1 MVAKEMQGAKKGDEN
16 VQSDAVKGFPDG
28 VGDGV
33 RPGGRGG

>member
-1 MVAKEMQGAKKGDEN
+1 MAKEEQGTEKGCEDIR
-16 VQSDAVKGFPDG
+16 SYARKRFPDG